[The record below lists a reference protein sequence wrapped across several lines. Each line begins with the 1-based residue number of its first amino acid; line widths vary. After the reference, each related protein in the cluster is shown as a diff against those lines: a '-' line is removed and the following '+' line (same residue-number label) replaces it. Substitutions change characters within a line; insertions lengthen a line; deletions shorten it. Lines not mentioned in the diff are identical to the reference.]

1 MLSIEI
7 ILLIISVLILISI
20 FLTKLSDNFGVPSLV
35 LFLIM
40 GMIAGSDGLG
50 QIEFSD
56 YELSKSIGIIALVFI
71 LFSGGLDT
79 RWKSVKKVFWSGFS
93 LSTLGVTLV
102 TITVGFFCNYFF
114 GFGLIESFLLGAII
128 SSTDAA
134 AVFSTLRAK
143 NTRLKGCVRPLLELE
158 SGSND
163 PMAIFLTVLII
174 ESLINGIPATLTA
187 VLNLIM
193 QFGIGA
199 AIAVVSGKLMVKLFN
214 MMKFGNDSLYVVF
227 AIAFALLVY
236 ALTTLLKGS
245 GMLAVYI
252 SAIIIG
258 NSDFIQKRS
267 TIRFFEGIAL
277 LSQIIMFLVMGL
289 LSDPSELLPVLW
301 IGLIISAFLML
312 VARPVSVFI
321 SLMFSKISFK
331 EKSFV
336 SWVGLKG
343 AVPIILA
350 IFPIIYGI
358 QGGNNIFNLVFF
370 ITLTSALIQG
380 WSIPL
385 MAKLFKLDEPEPVKE
400 LMPIK
405 MSSQVHT
412 NKEMI
417 DLIIPYKSEIIGKS
431 LADLSLPEE
440 SLIVLI
446 SRNGEYVVPSGSTS
460 LEEGDT
466 LLVLVNKE
474 NVNEVKQK
482 LMKIQR

>member
-1 MLSIEI
+1 LSLEL

-35 LFLIM
+35 LFLII

-50 QIEFSD
+50 QIEFND

-79 RWKSVKKVFWSGFS
+79 RWKSVKKIFWSGFS
-93 LSTLGVTLV
+93 LSTLGVVIV
-102 TITVGFFCNYFF
+102 TISVGFFCNYFF

-134 AVFSTLRAK
+134 AVFSTLRSK
-143 NTRLKGCVRPLLELE
+143 NTRLKGCVRPLLEFE

-163 PMAIFLTVLII
+163 PMAILLTVLII
-174 ESLINGIPATLTA
+174 ESLITGIPTTLAA
-187 VLNLIM
+187 VMNLIM

-199 AIAVVSGKLMVKLFN
+199 AIAVVSGKLMVRLFN

-277 LSQIIMFLVMGL
+277 LSQIVMFLVMGL
-289 LSDPSELLPVLW
+289 LSNPSELLPVLW
-301 IGLIISAFLML
+301 IGLIISAFLMFF
-312 VARPVSVFI
+312 ARPVSVFI
-321 SLMFSKISFK
+321 SIAKSKFSIK
-331 EKSFV
+331 EKLFI

-343 AVPIILA
+343 AVPIILS
-350 IFPIIYGI
+350 IFPVIYGI
-358 QGGNNIFNLVFF
+358 QGANNIFNLVFF
-370 ITLTSALIQG
+370 ITLTSALLQG
-380 WSIPL
+380 WSIPFV
-385 MAKLFKLDEPEPVKE
+385 AGLFNLDEPEPKNE
-400 LMPIK
+400 IYPIK
-405 MSSQVHT
+405 MSSQVQT
-412 NKEMI
+412 NKEMVDI
-417 DLIIPYKSEIIGKS
+417 IIPFGSEIIGKT
-431 LADLSLPEE
+431 LADISLPDE

-446 SRNGEYVVPSGSTS
+446 SRNGEYVVPSGSTT

-482 LMKIQR
+482 LMKIRK